1 MHTQLK
7 AARPFASLR
16 HIPVLRWV
24 SLLAETGMAIVR
36 PPHVRREEQNL
47 LIEAHQQLGRF
58 GERLLPREQHLAY
71 TLSYANRRRTEIA
84 RGLALR
90 PRLLLLDEP
99 TAGMNPTETAEVLEQ
114 LLELRAEGQA
124 MLLVEHKLD
133 LVMKLSDHV
142 LVMDSGKL
150 IAQGTPDVVQA
161 DERVIEAYIGRRR
174 TLVS

>member
-1 MHTQLK
+1 M
-7 AARPFASLR
+7 
-16 HIPVLRWV
+16 
-24 SLLAETGMAIVR
+24 
-36 PPHVRREEQNL
+36 
-47 LIEAHQQLGRF
+47 
-58 GERLLPREQHLAY
+58 
-71 TLSYANRRRTEIA
+71 LSYANRRRTEIA

-99 TAGMNPTETAEVLEQ
+99 TVGMNPTETAEVLEQ

-161 DERVIEAYIGRRR
+161 DERVIEAYIGRR

>member
-1 MHTQLK
+1 
-7 AARPFASLR
+7 
-16 HIPVLRWV
+16 
-24 SLLAETGMAIVR
+24 
-36 PPHVRREEQNL
+36 
-47 LIEAHQQLGRF
+47 
-58 GERLLPREQHLAY
+58 
-71 TLSYANRRRTEIA
+71 
-84 RGLALR
+84 
-90 PRLLLLDEP
+90 
-99 TAGMNPTETAEVLEQ
+99 MNPTETAEVLEQ

>member
-1 MHTQLK
+1 
-7 AARPFASLR
+7 
-16 HIPVLRWV
+16 
-24 SLLAETGMAIVR
+24 MAIVR
-36 PPHVRREEQNL
+36 PPRVRREEQQL
-47 LIEAHQQLGRF
+47 LVEAQQQLGRF
-58 GERLLPREQHLAY
+58 GERLLPREQQFAH

-114 LLELRAEGQA
+114 LLELRAEGQTI
-124 MLLVEHKLD
+124 LLVEHKLD

-150 IAQGTPDVVQA
+150 IAQGTPDVIQA
-161 DERVIEAYIGRRR
+161 NERVIEAYIGRRR
-174 TLVS
+174 SRSFVS